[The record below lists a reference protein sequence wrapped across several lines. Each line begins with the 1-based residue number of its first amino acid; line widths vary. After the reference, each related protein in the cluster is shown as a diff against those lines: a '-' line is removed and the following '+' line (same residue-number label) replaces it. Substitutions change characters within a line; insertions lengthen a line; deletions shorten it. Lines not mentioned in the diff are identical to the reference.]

1 VCVGS
6 APPALTLQYGTP
18 PGTFPSL
25 FIPPSCTPPLADAL
39 PRHGKLTIF
48 ASHTSHG
55 PASHHAA
62 ALVVPMTSADFVG
75 KPALSA
81 LAMQRAR
88 RYYFATTWTL
98 HLTPFPEYDVADAST
113 AL

>member
-1 VCVGS
+1 
-6 APPALTLQYGTP
+6 
-18 PGTFPSL
+18 
-25 FIPPSCTPPLADAL
+25 
-39 PRHGKLTIF
+39 
-48 ASHTSHG
+48 
-55 PASHHAA
+55 
-62 ALVVPMTSADFVG
+62 MTSADFVG